1 MARHFCFSFWI
12 CRYFGVLD
20 LDTYPMLKQKSF
32 SNCNY
37 NAQIIRSVS
46 QWSAGTS
53 QDEDSIHRA
62 YCALIEQ
69 AEHFIYIEVAD

>member
-1 MARHFCFSFWI
+1 
-12 CRYFGVLD
+12 
-20 LDTYPMLKQKSF
+20 MLKQKTF